1 MEQDL
6 VVGIDLGG
14 TNMQFGVVDREGNV
28 LARSK
33 NKTRAEQGL
42 DRVLERL
49 VEGYH
54 KAVAEAEVHPDRIAA
69 CGVGAPGAVHADEG
83 VVVEA
88 PNLRW
93 ENVQL
98 AGLLTDRLG
107 VPTVLENDVN
117 AAIVGE
123 WLFGAGRGE
132 TDLLGVW
139 CGTGVG
145 GGLILNNELYRGA
158 RLTAGEIGHMT
169 LFPRAPRAWR
179 TIEQNCSRT
188 AVVEQL
194 TKLIQS
200 NHHSSLV
207 TLTNGKLEKMR
218 SRLIGQAY
226 REGDPLT
233 RKVVDTAADLLGEAI
248 AGVATLLSLP
258 KVVLGGGLT
267 EAIGAP
273 FVGRVEQAVMEYVF
287 PPARSNGKKGP
298 SGEDLSRVVVVETAL
313 RDDAGV
319 VGAAV
324 QARRRLNA
332 GFAEQTC

>member
-1 MEQDL
+1 MKISMDTEKDL

-14 TNMQFGVVDREGNV
+14 TNMQFGVVDRQGKV
-28 LARSK
+28 LARAK
-33 NKTRAEQGL
+33 NKTRADQGL

-49 VEGYH
+49 VEGFH
-54 KAVAEAEVHPDRIAA
+54 SAVADAEVHPDRIAA
-69 CGVGAPGAVHADEG
+69 CGVGAPGAVHADAG

-98 AGLLTDRLG
+98 AGLLSDKLG

-123 WLFGAGRGE
+123 WLYGAGKGE

-169 LFPRAPRAWR
+169 LFPRSPRAWR

-194 TKLIQS
+194 TQLIRS

-233 RKVVDTAADLLGEAI
+233 RQVVDTAADLLGQAI

-287 PPARSNGKKGP
+287 PPSRPSEKGK
-298 SGEDLSRVVVVETAL
+298 SGTDLSRVVVVETTL

-319 VGAAV
+319 IGAAE
-324 QARRRLNA
+324 QARRRLGVA
-332 GFAEQTC
+332 